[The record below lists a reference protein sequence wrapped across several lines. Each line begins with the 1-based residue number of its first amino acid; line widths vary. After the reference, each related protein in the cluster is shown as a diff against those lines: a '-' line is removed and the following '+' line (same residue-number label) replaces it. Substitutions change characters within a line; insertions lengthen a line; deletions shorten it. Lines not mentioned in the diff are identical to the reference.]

1 MTPTEK
7 LAEHL
12 RLRPAEPVTANG
24 ADPAAI
30 EAAVEVARSH
40 PELHALLRALVD
52 LDTSFALFDLEVYP
66 ALLARRPP
74 KEGVAS
80 EREIAVG
87 RTGAGDLYL
96 WSADTGA
103 VRFVE
108 RERDWGEASR
118 SASFD
123 AFLEAA
129 LWSCR
134 ELIEADE
141 LDAADAPYLARV
153 KLAVSI
159 AGVDA
164 LEDDVRDKLVELGV
178 IEG

>member
-1 MTPTEK
+1 MER
-7 LAEHL
+7 LAKP
-12 RLRPAEPVTANG
+12 RCVPASTSSVSPVT
-24 ADPAAI
+24 
-30 EAAVEVARSH
+30 
-40 PELHALLRALVD
+40 
-52 LDTSFALFDLEVYP
+52 
-66 ALLARRPP
+66 
-74 KEGVAS
+74 
-80 EREIAVG
+80 
-87 RTGAGDLYL
+87 
-96 WSADTGA
+96 W
-103 VRFVE
+103 
-108 RERDWGEASR
+108 RDWGEASR

-123 AFLEAA
+123 AFLESA
-129 LWSCR
+129 LWSCL